1 MTAHTT
7 DLLAVHC
14 SKWQFHNFL
23 SIFINCLAVVVNFNE
38 DSFTVA
44 ESNGQ
49 ISVSLRINGKFFAP
63 VWAIV
68 EIIDG
73 TATGGC
79 AYAYIIGLISCAY
92 TYTPS

>member
-1 MTAHTT
+1 M
-7 DLLAVHC
+7 
-14 SKWQFHNFL
+14 
-23 SIFINCLAVVVNFNE
+23 VNFIE

-44 ESNGQ
+44 ESDGQ
-49 ISVSLRINGKFFAP
+49 ISMSLRIDGKFFVP

-79 AYAYIIGLISCAY
+79 AYEWIGLIFCAY
-92 TYTPS
+92 YVDIYASPS

>member
-1 MTAHTT
+1 M
-7 DLLAVHC
+7 V
-14 SKWQFHNFL
+14 S
-23 SIFINCLAVVVNFNE
+23 FNE

-44 ESNGQ
+44 ESAGQ
-49 ISVSLRINGKFFAP
+49 ISMSLRIDGQFFVP

-79 AYAYIIGLISCAY
+79 AY
-92 TYTPS
+92 T